1 MSTRLRVLFVVESGT
16 DVRLIEGLSSRC
28 ELTVVARPIMGGREI
43 SQLTG
48 SRFGFVRGPG
58 GFVSFARFVFGWL
71 LRHRRDVDA
80 IVLQGYGLAALA
92 GNLGARAIGAP
103 ALMLVCSPTEAY
115 YRCRRLAGGGKPYR
129 AVEALAI
136 RCFARL
142 NALAGQRYA
151 VLSPYLAS
159 IVRRHGTHRPIHVVP
174 VYGVDTRLFAPSR
187 EARQAIRARLELPQE
202 ASLVF
207 FSSRIA
213 PEKDPDTLLA
223 AVALLRRDGRDV
235 RVLHLSGGYRELLER
250 AERRQMA
257 AAVIARDAI
266 PPFTRLAEWYQA
278 SDVCVQA
285 SREEGLGFSPLEAL
299 ACGVPVIA
307 ASVGGLRDTIRDADT
322 GWSYPVGDADA
333 LARALREA
341 LDDPDEAR
349 RRALRGRDMV
359 CTTYERTLAFDALMH
374 ALAPSRDELTA
385 TEEHPRA
392 LAG

>member
-1 MSTRLRVLFVVESGT
+1 VTTPLRVLFVVESGT
-16 DVRLIEGLSSRC
+16 DVRLVEGLSSRC
-28 ELTVVARPIMGGREI
+28 ALTVVARRIEGGREI
-43 SQLTG
+43 SQLTD

-58 GFVSFARFVFGWL
+58 DFVSFARFVFGWI

-92 GNLGARAIGAP
+92 GNLGARAIGTP

-136 RCFARL
+136 RVLARL
-142 NALAGQRYA
+142 NALTGQRYA

-159 IVRRHGTHRPIHVVP
+159 IVRGHGTQRPVHVAP

-187 EARQAIRARLELPQE
+187 EPRQTIRARLALPLE
-202 ASLVF
+202 AALVF

-223 AVALLRRDGRDV
+223 AVGLLRREGRDV

-250 AERRQMA
+250 ADRCDLA
-257 AAVIARDAI
+257 SAVIARDAI
-266 PPFTRLAEWYQA
+266 PPFTRLADWYQA
-278 SDVCVQA
+278 SDACVQA

-299 ACGVPVIA
+299 ACGVPVVA
-307 ASVGGLRDTIRDADT
+307 ASVGGLRDTIRDGDT

-341 LDDPDEAR
+341 LDDPVEAR
-349 RRALRGRDMV
+349 RRAMRGREMV
-359 CTTYERTLAFDALMH
+359 CASYERSLVFDALLD
-374 ALAPSRDELTA
+374 ALAPRRDGSTVA
-385 TEEHPRA
+385 EEHPRA

>member
-1 MSTRLRVLFVVESGT
+1 MSTPLRVLFVVESGT
-16 DVRLIEGLSSRC
+16 DVRLVEGLSSRC
-28 ELTVVARPIMGGREI
+28 ELTVLARRIAGGWEI
-43 SQLTG
+43 SQPTG
-48 SRFGFVRGPG
+48 SRFDYVRGPG
-58 GFVSFARFVFGWL
+58 RFASFARFVFGWI
-71 LRHRRDVDA
+71 LRHGRDIDA

-92 GNLGARAIGAP
+92 GNLAARAMGTP

-115 YRCRRLAGGGKPYR
+115 YRCRRLAEGGKPYR

-136 RCFARL
+136 RSFARL
-142 NALAGQRYA
+142 NALAGQRYV

-159 IVRRHGTHRPIHVVP
+159 IVRGHGTRRPIHVVP
-174 VYGVDTRLFAPSR
+174 VYGVDTQLFAPTR
-187 EARQAIRARLELPQE
+187 EARPTIRARLGLPQE
-202 ASLVF
+202 PSLVF

-213 PEKDPDTLLA
+213 PEKDPDTLLD

-250 AERRQMA
+250 ADRRQLA
-257 AAVIARDAI
+257 SAVIARDAI
-266 PPFTRLAEWYQA
+266 PPYTRLAEWYQA

-299 ACGVPVIA
+299 ACAVPVIA
-307 ASVGGLRDTIRDADT
+307 AAVGGLRDTIRDADT
-322 GWSYPVGDADA
+322 GWSYAVGDAEA

-359 CTTYERTLAFDALMH
+359 CAAYERSLVFDALMD
-374 ALAPSRDELTA
+374 ALSLRRDELA
-385 TEEHPRA
+385 VTEEHTRA